1 MCKIILVILISLLLQ
16 GCYSKEEIQ
25 SAEKIINASSEEVSS
40 CLLLDTIQ
48 SHGNLSLDNA
58 RFQLKLIA
66 SRLGATHLVETKTL
80 PYIFDENFIGVILK
94 GQAFKCP
101 LEQGPIKDN
110 EKSKLTFSP
119 DEYQYLLYSNFD
131 DGFFFNRHLHRPP
144 PPSHFFRG
152 KRFHRRH

>member
-80 PYIFDENFIGVILK
+80 PYFLMRILL
-94 GQAFKCP
+94 A
-101 LEQGPIKDN
+101 
-110 EKSKLTFSP
+110 
-119 DEYQYLLYSNFD
+119 
-131 DGFFFNRHLHRPP
+131 
-144 PPSHFFRG
+144 
-152 KRFHRRH
+152 

>member
-1 MCKIILVILISLLLQ
+1 MSYVTIVKSMKNGCINSVEFPYDISGDYVIPRQPDLQ
-16 GCYSKEEIQ
+16 NI
-25 SAEKIINASSEEVSS
+25 V
-40 CLLLDTIQ
+40 
-48 SHGNLSLDNA
+48 
-58 RFQLKLIA
+58 
-66 SRLGATHLVETKTL
+66 
-80 PYIFDENFIGVILK
+80 DENFIGVILK

-144 PPSHFFRG
+144 PPPHFFRG